1 MHWCKRIKD
10 LRIDHDLTLKQL
22 AQKLEISERTLA
34 RYENGVSKPTVDV
47 LIQLALYFNV
57 SVDYICGMTE
67 ERYEAQLHT
76 KEDIAYII
84 EKLYQLSKK
93 L

>member
-10 LRIDHDLTLKQL
+10 LRIDHDLTLREL

-47 LIQLALYFNV
+47 LIKLALYFNV
-57 SVDYICGMTE
+57 SIDYVCGMTE
-67 ERYEAQLHT
+67 ERYEEQLHV
-76 KEDIAYII
+76 KEDVAYII

>member
-67 ERYEAQLHT
+67 ERMKSNFIPKKILLLLL
-76 KEDIAYII
+76 KSYIN
-84 EKLYQLSKK
+84 
-93 L
+93 

>member
-10 LRIDHDLTLKQL
+10 LRIDHDLTLREL

-34 RYENGVSKPTVDV
+34 RYENGASKPTVDV
-47 LIQLALYFNV
+47 LIQIALYFNV
-57 SVDYICGMTE
+57 SMDYVCGMTE
-67 ERYEAQLHT
+67 EKYEEQLHI
-76 KEDIAYII
+76 KEDVSYII